1 MAWAVFIVNA
11 SACFLFLWYS
21 KKKKGNKA
29 PTEELAMADEPI
41 NMGRWADGPSL
52 SHHFRFKKNEN
63 NIEHKHHQPNI
74 ATLFIQ

>member
-21 KKKKGNKA
+21 KKRKGNKA

-41 NMGRWADGPSL
+41 NMGRWVTNIFFL
-52 SHHFRFKKNEN
+52 KYKKKIFNSN
-63 NIEHKHHQPNI
+63 PNQKQHRE
-74 ATLFIQ
+74 F

>member
-29 PTEELAMADEPI
+29 PNEELAMADEPI
-41 NMGRWADGPSL
+41 QMGR
-52 SHHFRFKKNEN
+52 
-63 NIEHKHHQPNI
+63 
-74 ATLFIQ
+74 